1 MSLKPPPTAGTVDET
16 MAEKRFEC
24 DVAVIGG
31 GIAGM
36 VTAVRAAH
44 AGRSVRVFE
53 KSSDDRYL
61 CNSRITAGV
70 FHCALSSIRS
80 EPQALEDKIIEV
92 TDGTASPALARAV
105 ATDALRAVRWLQA
118 QGIRFISGTES
129 YHDFTL
135 SPPTIT
141 PQGRQWEGR
150 GGDVLLRTL
159 EANLK
164 RAGGSVER
172 GMSVRH
178 LNVGEGR
185 CLGLSGVDA
194 AGAAFAVVAESIV
207 IADGGFQADPDAL
220 REAITPAPEKIF
232 QRNARSG
239 TGDGLRMA
247 RAAGAAISD
256 LQGFYGHLLSI
267 DAFHNETLWPY
278 GWLDFVAAAGILV
291 GRDGVRFCD
300 EGLGGVHMANRI
312 AALEDPLSCFVIADH
327 TIWETRGRFNLLP
340 PNPRL
345 LEAGG
350 SVFKA
355 HTLPELAA
363 AAGIDAD
370 GLVAQIARYNEAVT
384 NSSTQ
389 GLDPV
394 RSANKFAPHPI
405 VDAQYYAFPVCAG
418 ITYTMGGIAIDDR
431 SRVLDTKGNAIAGLY
446 AVGATT
452 GGLEGGART
461 GYVGGLIKSA
471 VTGLR
476 AAETIAASA

>member
-1 MSLKPPPTAGTVDET
+1 
-16 MAEKRFEC
+16 MADKRFEC

-36 VTAVRAAH
+36 VTAVRAAQ
-44 AGRSVRVFE
+44 AGRKALVFE
-53 KSSDDRYL
+53 KSVEDRYM

-70 FHCALSSIRS
+70 FHCALNSIRS
-80 EPQALEDKIIEV
+80 EPQALEDRIIEV
-92 TDGTASPALARAV
+92 TDGKTNPALAHAV
-105 ATDALRAVRWLQA
+105 ATDALRAVRWLQT

-135 SPPTIT
+135 SPPTINA
-141 PQGRQWEGR
+141 QGRQWEGR

-159 EANLK
+159 EASLN
-164 RAGGSVER
+164 RAGGRIER
-172 GMSVRH
+172 GMSARN
-178 LNVGEGR
+178 LTVGDGR
-185 CLGLSGVDA
+185 CAGFTGVDA
-194 AGAAFAVVAESIV
+194 AGAAFELIAQSTV

-267 DAFHNETLWPY
+267 DAFHNEKLWPY
-278 GWLDFVAAAGILV
+278 GWLDFVAAAGLLV
-291 GRDGVRFCD
+291 GRDGLRFCD
-300 EGLGGVHMANRI
+300 EGQGGVHMANRI
-312 AALEDPLSCFVIADH
+312 AALDDPLSSFVIADQ

-345 LEAGG
+345 VEAGG

-355 HTLPELAA
+355 RTLPELAA
-363 AAGIDAD
+363 AAGINAD
-370 GLVAQIARYNEAVT
+370 GLVGQIAAYNAAVA

-389 GLDPV
+389 GLNPL
-394 RSANKFAPHPI
+394 RSTSKFAPHPI
-405 VDAQYYAFPVCAG
+405 VDAPYYAFPVCAG
-418 ITYTMGGIAIDDR
+418 ITYTMGGIAIDER
-431 SRVLDTKGNAIAGLY
+431 SRVQDTKGNAIAGLY

-476 AAETIAASA
+476 AAETITAST